1 LATLVRGLPQKAAV
15 SIDNTDLSWRK
26 EKMKFAKS
34 FVSSQAHAIA
44 RLTILLP
51 LTPNIQFAGF
61 TAPPSWA
68 PSPDS
73 PKIAVQPLK
82 RGLRACLAAS
92 AVALSGLIM
101 PATALAQAKS
111 DPAFTLTGNAAIVS
125 DYRYRGLTQTRFD
138 PALQV
143 GADFGLPNG
152 LYLGVFAT
160 NIKWIKDAGAKGSTE
175 VDFYGGFKTEV
186 AKGITGDL
194 GVLRYQYLENTL
206 GKVSGFVDANTT
218 EIYGAVSYGPA
229 TLKYSHTTTNL
240 FGTPNSKGSGYFDL
254 SASFDMGDG
263 WTVVP
268 HFGRQ
273 TVANTSA
280 GDFTDLLLGVTKDFA
295 GILFGLSFVSV
306 DAKDEKFY
314 PTPGGKFAG
323 KSGMVLSAK
332 YNF

>member
-1 LATLVRGLPQKAAV
+1 M
-15 SIDNTDLSWRK
+15 
-26 EKMKFAKS
+26 EKMNLAKS
-34 FVSSQAHAIA
+34 LPLTQAHATA
-44 RLTILLP
+44 CLAALLP
-51 LTPNIQFAGF
+51 STPN
-61 TAPPSWA
+61 TALADSSLLPVRA
-68 PSPDS
+68 PSPGS

-82 RGLRACLAAS
+82 RGMRACLAAS
-92 AVALSGLIM
+92 ALALGGLSM
-101 PATALAQAKS
+101 PMAALAQAKAE
-111 DPAFTLTGNAAIVS
+111 PAYTLTGNAAIVS

-194 GVLRYQYLENTL
+194 GVLRYQYSGNTL
-206 GKVSGFVDANTT
+206 GSVSGFADANTT
-218 EIYGAVSYGPA
+218 EIYGAVSFGPA
-229 TLKYSHTTTNL
+229 TLKYSRSTTNL
-240 FGTPNSKGSGYFDL
+240 FGTPNSKGSGYLDL
-254 SASFDMGDG
+254 SASFDLGDG
-263 WTVVP
+263 WAVVP
-268 HFGRQ
+268 HIGRQ
-273 TVANTSA
+273 SVANTSA
-280 GDFTDLLLGVTKDFA
+280 GDFTDLSVGVTKDFA
-295 GILFGLSFVSV
+295 GVLFGLSFVSV

-323 KSGMVLSAK
+323 KSGVVLSAK